1 MSKQRTTAST
11 HSANVGAT
19 VQRRESARLVSCSQ
33 VGAGAWLM
41 RLPDQSLIR
50 SVVPSATFL
59 LLCQRRLGLYLTAL
73 APVLDARA
81 AHGATITQHD
91 RLGDAAI
98 NAANKTHRHNEGLRA
113 TFTALSALSTAS
125 QPPGALILGDRGD
138 GTRVS
143 KEEARQ
149 RYAHVNSGHIPDAI
163 RHSTPPFCYEFKAYT
178 PMVVSGALG
187 NGSNDCGGAP
197 STTDGGSF
205 AFGNT
210 EEALRARV
218 YGLTTRGAP
227 ADGPLNRR
235 TGTGWVKSSA
245 GDYADALSKGHGVL
259 MLGMESTGALF
270 TPFVLMLKTLGKLS
284 TAPGTHDST
293 IYGTARAS
301 PQTFF
306 RHHVAAISSA
316 VVLADALSVLNSA
329 ATMSFKLTQG
339 IFA

>member
-1 MSKQRTTAST
+1 
-11 HSANVGAT
+11 
-19 VQRRESARLVSCSQ
+19 LVS
-33 VGAGAWLM
+33 
-41 RLPDQSLIR
+41 
-50 SVVPSATFL
+50 
-59 LLCQRRLGLYLTAL
+59 
-73 APVLDARA
+73 
-81 AHGATITQHD
+81 
-91 RLGDAAI
+91 
-98 NAANKTHRHNEGLRA
+98 
-113 TFTALSALSTAS
+113 
-125 QPPGALILGDRGD
+125 
-138 GTRVS
+138 
-143 KEEARQ
+143 
-149 RYAHVNSGHIPDAI
+149 
-163 RHSTPPFCYEFKAYT
+163 
-178 PMVVSGALG
+178 
-187 NGSNDCGGAP
+187 
-197 STTDGGSF
+197 
-205 AFGNT
+205 NT

-218 YGLTTRGAP
+218 YGLTARGAP

-235 TGTGWVKSSA
+235 TGTGWVKSST